1 MTRISISHMS
11 HVLYYIIHHKHI
23 NLLTSNASINWKRVL
38 PYVYL
43 IEVVK
48 TQRKMRNLVYFGFFL
63 CLFLVK
69 GVVSLSQ
76 GIDASDP
83 VLRHLFKKIHEQEE
97 KITKLQLKATLDQ
110 QYLSSK
116 ISTLENKM
124 KTSYS
129 RQKELEKTVQ
139 NLIKIIAEL
148 EIKTMT
154 TNEKSIYSGR
164 FSEMGTEKSNKP
176 EPDYVIKNTTV
187 GGQGPIALG
196 SRQKRDLR
204 SRSYPGSCCRRAS
217 YIVLK
222 MISFGQTPSF

>member
-1 MTRISISHMS
+1 M
-11 HVLYYIIHHKHI
+11 
-23 NLLTSNASINWKRVL
+23 
-38 PYVYL
+38 
-43 IEVVK
+43 
-48 TQRKMRNLVYFGFFL
+48 
-63 CLFLVK
+63 
-69 GVVSLSQ
+69 SQ

-139 NLIKIIAEL
+139 NLVKSIAEL
-148 EIKTMT
+148 EFKTPT
-154 TNEKSIYSGR
+154 TDEKSIYSGR

-176 EPDYVIKNTTV
+176 EPDYVIKNTTIR
-187 GGQGPIALG
+187 GQGPIALG

-222 MISFGQTPSF
+222 NDIVWSNSVILITCEFLFCLGFIFLQIVRLHFTPILVTE